1 MLLVPLCS
9 LQLVYSVFST
19 TQPEGS
25 GTKNGV
31 HIAVTSLTISR
42 LFTRMEGQRRDSV
55 LRPYRFLAKV
65 MSEQVV

>member
-9 LQLVYSVFST
+9 LQLVYSVLST
-19 TQPEGS
+19 TQPAAFDS
-25 GTKNGV
+25 NSGV
-31 HIAVTSLTISR
+31 HIAVTSLTTSR

-55 LRPYRFLAKV
+55 LRPCRFLAKV